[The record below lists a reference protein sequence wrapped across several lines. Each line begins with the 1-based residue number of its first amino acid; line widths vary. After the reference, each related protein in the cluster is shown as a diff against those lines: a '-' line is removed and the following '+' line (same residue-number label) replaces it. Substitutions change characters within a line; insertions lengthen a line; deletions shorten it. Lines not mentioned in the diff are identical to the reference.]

1 MTTPL
6 TPFPLQQNSGELLTD
21 DLTAWASD
29 DWEATGDEVIKDCW
43 GDTDDIKLFVEML
56 AYWGNNPEVE
66 QSPAARSTRLT
77 KTYTQDNDGNPLP
90 ANRLIVVSVGVAFYA
105 QDFGAAGKWVGMEV
119 NGVQFA
125 PSVTA
130 SGTLTPNVGTMIGYG
145 ITNSE
150 GELEV
155 AFGCDDITVS
165 CDLHIHF
172 DNIVLSSPDIALS
185 QIFYDAA
192 VLYVSGNPVSI
203 TRDGFSFDPQEVR
216 ESYDYPGKAN
226 EIEGLEEI
234 VSARPVLR
242 GAFMLSGEY
251 QFTVYRPG
259 GAWGNHASVS
269 GGRTYTIPQIRSAL
283 TTGLSLTS
291 VLAIWRRPS
300 DYLVVEF
307 PKAICRSYSLSSRD
321 KDEGT
326 IPVEIA
332 ALVPNGSSSKTT
344 PYKLHTFP
352 LGTEL

>member
-6 TPFPLQQNSGELLTD
+6 TPFPLQQNSGEILTD
-21 DLTAWASD
+21 DLTAWASNG
-29 DWEATGDEVIKDCW
+29 WAATGDEVIKDCW
-43 GDTDDIKLFVEML
+43 GDADHIKLFVEML
-56 AYWGNNPEVE
+56 AYWGNDPEVE
-66 QSPAARSTRLT
+66 QSPSARSTRLT
-77 KTYTQDNDGNPLP
+77 KTYDGLP
-90 ANRLIVVSVGVAFYA
+90 ANRLIVVTVDVAFYA

-125 PSVTA
+125 PNTTA
-130 SGTLTPNVGTMIGYG
+130 SGTLTPNLGQVIGYG
-145 ITNSE
+145 LTNSS

-155 AFGCDDITVS
+155 AFGCDGLTVS
-165 CDLHIHF
+165 CDLHIQF
-172 DNIVLSSPDIALS
+172 DNIVLSAPDVALS

-226 EIEGLEEI
+226 EIEGLEEV
-234 VSARPVLR
+234 VSSRPVLR
-242 GAFMLSGEY
+242 GSFMLTGEY

-259 GAWGNHASVS
+259 GSWGDHASIS
-269 GGRTYTIPQIRSAL
+269 GARTYTLPALRTAL

-291 VLAIWRRPS
+291 VLAIWRRQG

-307 PKAICRSYSLSSRD
+307 PKAICRSYSLASRD

-326 IPVEIA
+326 IAVEIA
-332 ALVPNGSSSKTT
+332 ALVPSGSSSTT
-344 PYKLHTFP
+344 VPYKVHTFP
-352 LGTEL
+352 LGTTL

>member
-29 DWEATGDEVIKDCW
+29 GWVATGDDVIKDDW
-43 GDTDDIKLFVEML
+43 GDTDHIRLFVEYL
-56 AYWGNNPEVE
+56 GFWGNDPEIE

-77 KTYTQDNDGNPLP
+77 KTYEDLP
-90 ANRLIVVSVGVAFYA
+90 PNRLIIVSVDVAFYA

-119 NGVQFA
+119 NGVQFVPNVA
-125 PSVTA
+125 A
-130 SGTLTPNVGTMIGYG
+130 SGTITPASGQVVGFGMANGD
-145 ITNSE
+145 

-165 CDLHIHF
+165 CDLHIQF
-172 DNIVLSSPDIALS
+172 DNIVLSAPDVALS
-185 QIFYDAA
+185 RIFYDAA

-203 TRDGFSFDPQEVR
+203 TRDGFTFDPQEVR

-234 VSARPVLR
+234 VSVRPVLR
-242 GAFMLSGEY
+242 GSFMLSGEY

-259 GAWGNHASVS
+259 GSWGNHVS
-269 GGRTYTIPQIRSAL
+269 IEGARTYTLPELRQAL

-291 VLAIWRRPS
+291 VLAVWRRRN
-300 DYLVVEF
+300 DYVVVEF

-332 ALVPNGSSSKTT
+332 ALVPSGSSSKTV